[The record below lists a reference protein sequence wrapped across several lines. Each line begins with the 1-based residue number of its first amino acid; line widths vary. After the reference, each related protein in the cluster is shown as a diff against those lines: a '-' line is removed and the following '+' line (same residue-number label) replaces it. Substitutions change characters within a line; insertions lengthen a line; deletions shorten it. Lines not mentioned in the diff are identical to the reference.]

1 MQPLPHDSSEVIHQ
15 QLQTG
20 CSKKLDNSTS
30 HVAWVGSSGPP
41 TTQSQPHTKWFPSLD
56 PWRNTWMGTPIGDN
70 TIYMHHSANYQLLIA
85 QDWDDIEYLP
95 RKLIEEYENG
105 KRN

>member
-1 MQPLPHDSSEVIHQ
+1 
-15 QLQTG
+15 
-20 CSKKLDNSTS
+20 
-30 HVAWVGSSGPP
+30 
-41 TTQSQPHTKWFPSLD
+41 
-56 PWRNTWMGTPIGDN
+56 MGTPIGDN
-70 TIYMHHSANYQLLIA
+70 TIYMRHSANYQLIIA

>member
-1 MQPLPHDSSEVIHQ
+1 
-15 QLQTG
+15 
-20 CSKKLDNSTS
+20 
-30 HVAWVGSSGPP
+30 
-41 TTQSQPHTKWFPSLD
+41 
-56 PWRNTWMGTPIGDN
+56 MGTPIGDN